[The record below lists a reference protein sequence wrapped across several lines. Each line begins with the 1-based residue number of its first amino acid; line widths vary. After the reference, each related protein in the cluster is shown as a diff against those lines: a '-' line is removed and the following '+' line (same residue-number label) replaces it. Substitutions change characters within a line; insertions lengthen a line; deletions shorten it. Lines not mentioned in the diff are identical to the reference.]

1 MPAVSLQQGGPMKHQ
16 RGVTIT
22 ELMIVVIIAGLLA
35 ALAAPNLSDFV
46 KNNARTTQVNSM
58 VTALNFARGQAVTR
72 NARVSLCRS
81 TAFADCDGIDGGN
94 FEDGWIVFTDDYVR
108 GVVDGPVDDE
118 DEVLRVF
125 QPDVGTSVT
134 FIGSNG
140 AIGAI
145 GGLSY
150 ENTGLG
156 WDLNPPAGVTAVSAN
171 TVIRYCDDRG
181 ASQARGI
188 AITFTGYPRLTRD
201 SDGDGVDDIGGV
213 ELVCP

>member
-1 MPAVSLQQGGPMKHQ
+1 MPAVSSQQYGPMKHQ
-16 RGVTIT
+16 RGVTIA

-81 TAFADCDGIDGGN
+81 AAFADCDGIDGGN
-94 FEDGWIVFTDDYVR
+94 FEDGWIVFADGGER
-108 GVVDGPVDDE
+108 GIVDGT

-156 WDLNPPAGVTAVSAN
+156 WDLDPSTGIPPVSED
-171 TVIRYCDDRG
+171 TVFRYCDDRG
-181 ASQARGI
+181 APEARGI
-188 AITFTGYPRLTRD
+188 VITVTGYPRLTRD
-201 SDGDGVDDIGGV
+201 TDGNGTDNIGND
-213 ELVCP
+213 ELECP